1 MGISRAADLYYT
13 YRFIKVLVT
22 DWKDMEAYELGI
34 IDENGKTLIK
44 SRDFTTSD
52 QKDAY
57 TTFHRLVFN
66 IKRILEKIP
75 FGKSRI
81 VSYAAALYLL
91 REETGMSEESIMNAL
106 EELGA
111 DIAPDLNEDNHNL
124 LPGDYILNETLSNHA
139 VKGSVISLSN
149 TIPAGSFSGID
160 IYKSTTGILFT
171 TYNVK

>member
-13 YRFIKVLVT
+13 YRFLKILVT
-22 DWKDMEAYELGI
+22 EWKDMDAYKEGI
-34 IDENGKTLIK
+34 IDGEGKNLIK
-44 SRDFTTSD
+44 ASELLTTD

-75 FGKSRI
+75 LGKSRI
-81 VSYAAALYLL
+81 ASYAAALYLL

-149 TIPAGSFSGID
+149 TIPAGSFSGIS